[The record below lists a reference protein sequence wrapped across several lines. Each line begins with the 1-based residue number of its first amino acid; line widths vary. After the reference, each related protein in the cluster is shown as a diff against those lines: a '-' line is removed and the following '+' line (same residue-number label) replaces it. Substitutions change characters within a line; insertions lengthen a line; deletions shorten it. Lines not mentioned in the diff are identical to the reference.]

1 MKYIATARYTPAV
14 SRSAERAYT
23 GFAQLSPASQAKVIA
38 YVQAQLPPDA
48 EIVAGATVKL
58 HSFILMVDASIT
70 GLSQITDYSLRQF
83 GSGAIPGGTAREPGG
98 QVLHYDTLITH
109 PQFKSNAN

>member
-23 GFAQLSPASQAKVIA
+23 GFAQLSPAAQAKVIA
-38 YVQAQLPPDA
+38 YVQAQLTPDA
-48 EIVAGATVKL
+48 EIVAGATVTL

-83 GSGAIPGGTAREPGG
+83 GSGAIPGGTVQSHFVRPG
-98 QVLHYDTLITH
+98 DTLQTI
-109 PQFKSNAN
+109 A